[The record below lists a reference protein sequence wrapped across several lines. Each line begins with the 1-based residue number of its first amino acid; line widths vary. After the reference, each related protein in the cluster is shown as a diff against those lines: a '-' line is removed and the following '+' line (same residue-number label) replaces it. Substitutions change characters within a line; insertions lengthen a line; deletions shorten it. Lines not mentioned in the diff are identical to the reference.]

1 VGVFYSL
8 PVYLLTTSALYDI
21 LVFNLRERSPLK
33 CLSSETILIL
43 EYFVMKSAK
52 QKVLAYLSKDSE
64 YNTLTAQKMQS
75 VFGVANPSATINEL
89 RNEGHAIYLNSRI
102 NANGDK
108 VSFYR
113 LGTPTKRIVAAGIA
127 AVRSQGERA
136 FA

>member
-1 VGVFYSL
+1 M
-8 PVYLLTTSALYDI
+8 
-21 LVFNLRERSPLK
+21 PLIVRPF
-33 CLSSETILIL
+33 LL
-43 EYFVMKSAK
+43 EYFVMSTKA
-52 QKVLAYLSKDSE
+52 KVLAYLSKDSA

-89 RNEGHAIYLNSRI
+89 RNEGHAIYLNSRV
-102 NANGDK
+102 NASGDK

>member
-1 VGVFYSL
+1 MEL
-8 PVYLLTTSALYDI
+8 
-21 LVFNLRERSPLK
+21 
-33 CLSSETILIL
+33 
-43 EYFVMKSAK
+43 FVMKSTKAR
-52 QKVLAYLSKDSE
+52 VLAYLSKDSE
-64 YNTLTAQKMQS
+64 YNTLTPQKMQS

-113 LGTPTKRIVAAGIA
+113 LGSPTKRLVAAGIA
-127 AVRSQGERA
+127 AIRSQGERA

>member
-1 VGVFYSL
+1 
-8 PVYLLTTSALYDI
+8 
-21 LVFNLRERSPLK
+21 
-33 CLSSETILIL
+33 
-43 EYFVMKSAK
+43 MKSTKAR
-52 QKVLAYLSKDSE
+52 VLAYLSKDSE
-64 YNTLTAQKMQS
+64 HNTLTPQKMQS

-113 LGTPTKRIVAAGIA
+113 LGSPTKRMVAAGIA
-127 AVRSQGERA
+127 AIRLQGERA